1 MIRCKEILSVRL
13 TYGPIITKLLVT
25 LNIDMIYETEDFA
38 NHMIIALRQIKVL
51 VKHGKIQED
60 STFKE
65 EEEEEELEEGEDTK
79 IDKVLKTCQILAEDM
94 KKIMVRDD
102 DTYGIE

>member
-13 TYGPIITKLLVT
+13 TYGKIITKLLVT
-25 LNIDMIYETEDFA
+25 LNIDTIDETKDFA

-51 VKHGKIQED
+51 AKHGKIQED
-60 STFKE
+60 STFK

-79 IDKVLKTCQILAEDM
+79 IDKVLKKIQILVEDM

-102 DTYGIE
+102 DAYGIE

>member
-25 LNIDMIYETEDFA
+25 HNIDTIDKTEDFA
-38 NHMIIALRQIKVL
+38 HHMITALRQIKVL
-51 VKHGKIQED
+51 VEHGKIQED
-60 STFKE
+60 STFK

-79 IDKVLKTCQILAEDM
+79 IDKVLKNCQILVEDM